1 MIRTKII
8 ITFCAALLVA
18 GCGNKSQEPEVPAE
32 KTAVHRSEKRVP
44 RRAINHHDW
53 MRSINT
59 VAGHDERDTI
69 VGNFTGKGLDTLY
82 VVASERDTSVD
93 YELSVKYYAVSN
105 NPKIPRVELYGYP
118 NVAPRLVFEGDLDGN
133 GTDEWGYLHTWLN
146 SQWRYYRVF
155 TLVNGRWRYL
165 LKSDKLNT
173 PEWFRASGKD
183 IVEPSGKKGYVKIN
197 YGTFGPEFEM
207 LDTIEKVTFAKITD

>member
-1 MIRTKII
+1 MTHKTII
-8 ITFCAALLVA
+8 ITLCTALLVA
-18 GCGNKSQEPEVPAE
+18 GCGNKSQEPEEPANE
-32 KTAVHRSEKRVP
+32 TTVHRSEKSTAR
-44 RRAINHHDW
+44 NFYHEGW
-53 MRSINT
+53 LRSINT

-93 YELSVKYYAVSN
+93 FESSVKYYAVSN
-105 NPKIPRVELYGYP
+105 NPKIPRVELYGHP
-118 NVAPRLVFEGDLDGN
+118 SVALRLVYEGDLDGN

-155 TLVNGRWRYL
+155 TLANGRWRYL
-165 LKSDKLNT
+165 LESDKLDT
-173 PEWFRASGKD
+173 PMWFRESGKEV
-183 IVEPSGKKGYVKIN
+183 VEPSGKKGYVKIN